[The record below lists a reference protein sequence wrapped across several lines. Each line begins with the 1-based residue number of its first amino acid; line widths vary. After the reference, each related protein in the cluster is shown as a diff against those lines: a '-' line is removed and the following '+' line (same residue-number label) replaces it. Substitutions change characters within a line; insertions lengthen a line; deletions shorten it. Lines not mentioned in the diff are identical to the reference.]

1 MKNYKWELKSED
13 SENLIF
19 EKEKS
24 KGKYFRTFM
33 KNGLSINFIYFIM
46 YPIFIMNIHE
56 DYKVNFYYTVT
67 SYWRIFMLFFS
78 VLFLITFLIVC
89 IGQIYYLFKYRV
101 NIHDDKNE
109 YIIPIKLVKRK
120 MKCERVESITLLF
133 LLLIGL
139 ITTIGANVLL
149 KEDAPNVNLN
159 LKLTELNDKIAGEID
174 NSLDRRKTIF
184 AEDIYFKQTIYHTI
198 DKKYY
203 TDRIEKGYLDIEYF
217 SSDYKWILDKG
228 FDSFYNELRD
238 YSLFKEDSNSAEFKN
253 WGAKKLFV
261 GENKKRIILYEDS
274 VLTIDGEFD
283 YTKENIDKILKAC
296 SELKK

>member
-1 MKNYKWELKSED
+1 MKDYKWELKSED

-24 KGKYFRTFM
+24 NGKYFKTFM
-33 KNGLSINFIYFIM
+33 KNGLSINFISVIM
-46 YPIFIMNIHE
+46 TPVFIMNIHE

-78 VLFLITFLIVC
+78 VLFLIMFLVMC
-89 IGQIYYLFKYRV
+89 IGEINWLFKYRV
-101 NIHDDKNE
+101 NICGDKNK
-109 YIIPIKLVKRK
+109 YIIPIKSLERR
-120 MKCERVESITLLF
+120 MKSARIELITLLS

-149 KEDAPNVNLN
+149 EEDAPNVNLN
-159 LKLTELNDKIAGEID
+159 LKLTELNDKIEGEID

-184 AEDIYFKQTIYHTI
+184 AEDIYFEQTVYHTI

-217 SSDYKWILDKG
+217 SSDYKWALNKG
-228 FDSFYNELRD
+228 FDSIYNELNN
-238 YSLFKEDSNSAEFKN
+238 YSLFKEDSNSVEFKN

-261 GENKKRIILYEDS
+261 GENKERIILYEDS

-283 YTKENIDKILKAC
+283 YTKENIDKILKAF